1 MISDDKSNI
10 PKNDGRSTLIALIC
24 EDFYL
29 I

>member
-1 MISDDKSNI
+1 MISDAKSKI